1 MLVQKTVTSSMA
13 DKMVSGLQTRNCIRT
28 CRQKRSSNG
37 TGGRLGAQWCKAGS
51 VSLSALTSSCGRRL
65 MRIRS
70 AFSLSCLLSMR
81 AKRSLEALSW
91 GGEVL
96 AEGSCALPLPRA
108 SEWME
113 TPLALVSCNSPVL
126 KIAEPHTV
134 EMHQPFPTK
143 PTWSHTR
150 GPDTCT
156 VPTTA
161 HGHASKPT
169 Q

>member
-1 MLVQKTVTSSMA
+1 MVTSSMA
-13 DKMVSGLQTRNCIRT
+13 DKMVFGLQTRNCSRT

-37 TGGRLGAQWCKAGS
+37 TGGRLGAQWGKAGS

-113 TPLALVSCNSPVL
+113 TPLPWSAVAPPAL
-126 KIAEPHTV
+126 KRAEPHTV
-134 EMHQPFPTK
+134 EMHQPCPTK
-143 PTWSHTR
+143 PTRSHTG
-150 GPDTCT
+150 GPDTRT

-161 HGHASKPT
+161 ATSPHSHASKPT